1 MLDDLTLDASLVD
14 GADAV
19 VVECPPV
26 DGPVVDAAERIIA
39 DLLAFLRGWLADE
52 RLAGTRLVITTRNAV
67 AAVDGDP
74 ATGLAHAPV
83 WGMMR
88 SAQAEHPDRGLT
100 LLDLDDR
107 TPGAHVVGQA
117 LGSDQP
123 QLAARD
129 GRLLAPRLERATT
142 AAPVTPDPDGTVLVS
157 GDLGKLGAIVGAHLI
172 RVYGVRHLLLLG
184 RRGAEGAE
192 AVVGELTALGAS
204 TTAPERR
211 TSA

>member
-1 MLDDLTLDASLVD
+1 MTADEVRLSATDPFGEPVLSIERLLVRPVEPDQLLHGSDAVQDSLYRVAWHPIDVSPPATEPKIVMLDDLTLDAPLVD

-26 DGPVVDAAERIIA
+26 DGPVVDAAERITA

-129 GRLLAPRLERATT
+129 GR
-142 AAPVTPDPDGTVLVS
+142 
-157 GDLGKLGAIVGAHLI
+157 
-172 RVYGVRHLLLLG
+172 
-184 RRGAEGAE
+184 
-192 AVVGELTALGAS
+192 
-204 TTAPERR
+204 
-211 TSA
+211 